1 MAILDA
7 VSSLVGIFF
16 CLAPVSHFLKIIK
29 NYFVIPDFP
38 VQLYII
44 ARTKALIS
52 SRNFF
57 ELQ

>member
-38 VQLYII
+38 V
-44 ARTKALIS
+44 
-52 SRNFF
+52 
-57 ELQ
+57 

>member
-7 VSSLVGIFF
+7 VSSLVEIFF

-38 VQLYII
+38 VTVIYYRKNKSINKQSKFL
-44 ARTKALIS
+44 
-52 SRNFF
+52 
-57 ELQ
+57 